1 MMSKLRSMIEGVLA
15 VDPSADAL
23 EFDKAWTTW
32 GDLAAQAKAVDGALN
47 EAGLGAGARIGV
59 ILRNRAP
66 MVPVLLCLFSTDRCL
81 ATLNG
86 AAPDEYLAADVRKA
100 EAPVLIALAQ
110 DWARGDV
117 RAAAEETG
125 ARLLELT
132 GDKAAPVRVVHPAA
146 TPRTSPSRC

>member
-1 MMSKLRSMIEGVLA
+1 MSKLRSMIEGVLA

-86 AAPDEYLAADVRKA
+86 AAPDGSASSRNAVAIMSTMRNTRKCVR
-100 EAPVLIALAQ
+100 
-110 DWARGDV
+110 
-117 RAAAEETG
+117 
-125 ARLLELT
+125 
-132 GDKAAPVRVVHPAA
+132 
-146 TPRTSPSRC
+146 